1 MKAQLNAADSWSA
14 TMHHRAFA
22 RVTPKGTHFL
32 MKSQEITK
40 RWVDFFVSKGHTAVP
55 SASLVSNDPSLLFT
69 VAGMVPF
76 IPYLTAQETPPYS
89 RATSV
94 QKCIRTGDIEE
105 VGKTARHGTFFQM
118 CGNFSFGDYFKE
130 DAIKFAYELLTSPVE
145 DGGYGLPEEKLWVTV
160 YEDDDEARDLWLQ
173 HTAIPAERIQRM
185 GKSDNYWSTGQP
197 GPAGPCSEI
206 YYDRGPAYGIEG
218 GPEADDNRYVEIWN
232 LVFMQYQIDNV
243 KSKVDFDIVGELPK
257 KNIDTGLGMERL
269 AMILQGVENMY
280 ETDQVRPV
288 IDKASEL
295 SGKEYTSAESPED
308 PHHTDD
314 VRMRVVA
321 DHVRSALMLI
331 ADGVTP
337 SNEGRGY
344 VLRRLIRRA
353 VRSMRLLGVEQAC
366 LPELLPASRDAMK
379 GVYPVVELEFDR
391 ISRIAYAEERAFLRT
406 IASGTARLDEAV
418 VQAKSQGASLSG
430 EDAFALHDTYGFPID
445 LTLEMAEEA
454 GVAVDEKQFRT
465 LMQEQRQRAQADAKA
480 KKGGHADVTVF
491 RDILADGETV
501 FTGYDELETESRVR
515 ALLSGGARTGHAS
528 TGDEIELVLAETP
541 FYAEAGGQAADT
553 GLITGDGFVVEVLD
567 VQRPV
572 KGLSVHKA
580 LVREGE
586 ISSDAIVRAA
596 VDAERRH
603 AGEQAHTAT
612 HLVHAALHQIL
623 GKEATQRG
631 SFNKAGYLRFDFAW
645 GEQLSGATKSEIEEV
660 ANLAIRNNF
669 EVKTSV
675 MGLEQAKALG
685 AMALFGENY
694 GSEVRVVEIDGAWSR
709 ELCGGT
715 HVGSTSRIG
724 SLNLLG
730 EQSVGSG
737 NRRVEA
743 FVGMEAFRHFAA
755 ERALVTELSEMF
767 KVPSGQLSERIGAT
781 LSKLKAAEKE
791 LDRLRKEQLAA
802 QAATLL
808 NSASDANGVRVIA
821 HDAGTVGGAD
831 DLRSLVLDLRGRLG
845 GAAATVAVA
854 GVANG
859 RPVVLVA
866 TNDDARSAG
875 VKAGALVRT
884 AAGILG
890 GGGGGKDDIAQGG
903 GTDAAKIPA
912 ALTAIVDAIRNR

>member
-1 MKAQLNAADSWSA
+1 
-14 TMHHRAFA
+14 
-22 RVTPKGTHFL
+22 

-40 RWVDFFVSKGHTAVP
+40 RWIDFFVSKGHTAVP
-55 SASLVSNDPSLLFT
+55 SASLVSSDPSLLFT

-76 IPYLTAQETPPYS
+76 IPYLTAREEAPYK

-130 DAIKFAYELLTSPVE
+130 DAIKYAWELLTTSVA
-145 DGGYGLPEEKLWVTV
+145 DGGYGLAPERLWVTV
-160 YEDDDEARDLWLQ
+160 YEEDDEAEQLWLKN
-173 HTAIPAERIQRM
+173 TGMPAERIQRM
-185 GKSDNYWSTGQP
+185 GKADNYWSTGQP

-206 YYDRGPAYGIEG
+206 YYDRGPDYGVDG
-218 GPEADDNRYVEIWN
+218 GPIADENRYVEIWN

-243 KSKVDFDIVGELPK
+243 RSKVDFDIVGELPK

-288 IDKASEL
+288 IDKAAEL
-295 SGKEYTSAESPED
+295 SGRDYTSAESADD

-353 VRSMRLLGVEQAC
+353 VRSMRLLGVEKAC
-366 LPELLPASRDAMK
+366 LPDLLPASRDAMK
-379 GVYPVVELEFDR
+379 GVYPVVATDFDR

-406 IASGTARLDEAV
+406 IASGTARLEDAV
-418 VQAKSQGASLSG
+418 QESKAAGRPLSG
-430 EDAFALHDTYGFPID
+430 SDAFALHDTYGFPID

-454 GVAVDEKQFRT
+454 GLKVDEPEFRK
-465 LMQEQRQRAQADAKA
+465 LMLEQRQRAQADAKG
-480 KKGGHADVTVF
+480 KKGAHADLSAFQELLT
-491 RDILADGETV
+491 AGETV
-501 FTGYDELETESRVR
+501 FTGYTELQGESKVRGILTGGRRV
-515 ALLSGGARTGHAS
+515 SQAS
-528 TGDEIELVLAETP
+528 TGEEIELVLAETP
-541 FYAEAGGQAADT
+541 FYAEAGGQSADT

-567 VQRPV
+567 VQRPI

-580 LVREGE
+580 IVREGE
-586 ISSDAIVRAA
+586 IGADSLVQAA
-596 VDAERRH
+596 VDRERRH
-603 AGEQAHTAT
+603 AAEQAHTGT
-612 HLVHAALHQIL
+612 HIVHAALHQIL
-623 GKEATQRG
+623 GPEALQRG

-645 GEQLSGATKSEIEEV
+645 GEGLSAATRSEIEEV
-660 ANLAIRNNF
+660 SNIAIRNNYRV
-669 EVKTSV
+669 ETKV
-675 MGLEQAKALG
+675 MGLAEAKALG

-715 HVGSTSRIG
+715 HVENTSLIG
-724 SLNLLG
+724 SLSLLG

-743 FVGMEAFRHFAA
+743 FVGMDAFRHLAA
-755 ERALVTELSEMF
+755 ERALVTELTEML
-767 KVPSGQLSERIGAT
+767 KVPSGLLTDRVAT
-781 LSKLKAAEKE
+781 TLAKLKTAEKE
-791 LDRLRKEQLAA
+791 LERLRKEQLTAAAA
-802 QAATLL
+802 QLVGTAEDAA
-808 NSASDANGVRVIA
+808 GVRVIA
-821 HDAGTVGGAD
+821 HDAGQVSGAD
-831 DLRSLVLDLRGRLG
+831 DLRGLALDLRTRLG
-845 GAAATVAVA
+845 SEAAAVAVA
-854 GVANG
+854 GVSND
-859 RPVVLVA
+859 RPVILIA
-866 TNDDARSAG
+866 TNDAARAAG
-875 VKAGALVRT
+875 VKAGALVRL

-890 GGGGGKDDIAQGG
+890 GGGGGKDDVAQGG
-903 GTDAAKIPA
+903 GTDASKVGA
-912 ALTAIVDAIRNR
+912 ALAAVVDAISRR

>member
-1 MKAQLNAADSWSA
+1 
-14 TMHHRAFA
+14 
-22 RVTPKGTHFL
+22 

-40 RWVDFFVSKGHTAVP
+40 RWIDFFVSKGHTAVP
-55 SASLVSNDPSLLFT
+55 SASLVSSDPSLLFT

-76 IPYLTAQETPPYS
+76 IPYLTAREEAPFA
-89 RATSV
+89 RATSI

-130 DAIKFAYELLTSPVE
+130 DAIKFAWELLTTSVD
-145 DGGYGLPEEKLWVTV
+145 DGGYGLPPELLWVTV
-160 YEDDDEARDLWLQ
+160 YQEDDEARELWLKN
-173 HTAIPAERIQRM
+173 TGVPAERIQRM
-185 GKSDNYWSTGQP
+185 GKADNYWHTGQP

-206 YYDRGPAYGIEG
+206 YYDRGPAYGVEG
-218 GPEADDNRYVEIWN
+218 GPLADENRYVEIWN

-243 KSKVDFDIVGELPK
+243 RSKDDFDIVGELPK

-288 IDKASEL
+288 IDKAAEL
-295 SGKEYTSAESPED
+295 SGREYTSAESADD

-321 DHVRSALMLI
+321 DHIRSALMLI

-353 VRSMRLLGVEQAC
+353 VRSMRLLGVEKAC
-366 LPELLPASRDAMK
+366 LPDLLPASRDAMK
-379 GVYPVVELEFDR
+379 GVYPIVETDFER

-406 IASGTARLDEAV
+406 IASGTARLEDAV
-418 VQAKSQGASLSG
+418 TVSKAAGAPLSG
-430 EDAFALHDTYGFPID
+430 ADAFALHDTYGFPID

-454 GVAVDEKQFRT
+454 GLKVDEAGFRA
-465 LMQEQRQRAQADAKA
+465 LMLEQRQRAQADAKG
-480 KKGGHADVTVF
+480 KKGGHAD
-491 RDILADGETV
+491 LSAYQEMLGEGETV
-501 FTGYDELETESRVR
+501 FTGYDELDGESRVR
-515 ALLSGGARTGHAS
+515 GLLSGGQRVAHAA
-528 TGDEIELVLAETP
+528 TGDEIELVLNETP
-541 FYAEAGGQAADT
+541 FYAEAGGQSADT

-580 LVREGE
+580 IVREGE
-586 ISSDAIVRAA
+586 ISSDALVRAA
-596 VDAERRH
+596 VDRERRH
-603 AGEQAHTAT
+603 AAEQAHTGT
-612 HLVHAALHQIL
+612 HIVHAALHQIL
-623 GKEATQRG
+623 GPQATQRG

-645 GEQLSGATKSEIEEV
+645 GEGLSTATRSEIEEV
-660 ANLAIRNNF
+660 SNLAIRNNF
-669 EVKTSV
+669 RVDTKV
-675 MGLEQAKALG
+675 MALAEAKALG

-715 HVGSTSRIG
+715 HVSNTSLIG
-724 SLNLLG
+724 SLSLLG

-743 FVGMEAFRHFAA
+743 FVGMDAFRHLAA
-755 ERALVTELSEMF
+755 ERALVTELTEML
-767 KVPSGQLSERIGAT
+767 KVPSGQLADRIAST
-781 LSKLKAAEKE
+781 LNKLKATEKE
-791 LDRLRKEQLAA
+791 LDRLRKEQLTAA
-802 QAATLL
+802 AANLVGT
-808 NSASDANGVRVIA
+808 ARDAAGIKVIA
-821 HDAGTVGGAD
+821 HDAGQIGGAD
-831 DLRSLVLDLRGRLG
+831 DVRNLALDLRNRLG
-845 GAAATVAVA
+845 SEASTVAVA
-854 GVANG
+854 GVSNG
-859 RPVVLVA
+859 RPMILVA
-866 TNDDARSAG
+866 TNEAAREAG
-875 VKAGALVRT
+875 VKAGALVRV

-890 GGGGGKDDIAQGG
+890 GGGGGKDDVAQGG
-903 GTDAAKIPA
+903 GTDATKIAPA
-912 ALTAIVDAIRNR
+912 LAAVVDAISRR